1 MNAVRSEL
9 ALAKHGALMLI
20 ELMACLRTLVEHS
33 LRAKYSHQNASG
45 QRSLLPTAIGTM
57 WCAFS
62 FVTSAS
68 RSARYQNP
76 TTCTSKG
83 TPYCWPLTC
92 QPAAAEPSWPIQLET
107 AGVRLSSFPDLTW
120 VASCPPPH
128 CW

>member
-68 RSARYQNP
+68 RPARVF
-76 TTCTSKG
+76 G
-83 TPYCWPLTC
+83 GAVM
-92 QPAAAEPSWPIQLET
+92 PAVAKPSWPIQLET